1 MGLLPHRKTKRGFIA
16 LFVVS
21 LAILLLFSV
30 PSALNIGRGR
40 RHSAKATLKPLAKQP
55 HPILT
60 ASTSSPHSS
69 TRTPKEDAAGESK
82 CRSIGEESFE
92 SDASLEGTTGTLFT
106 GKVVRQYSGPKAP
119 ITAPVSREKTRPWCR
134 RWAVLTTIWEPSE
147 AVRRQVKLH
156 NWCLVIVS
164 DTKTPVP
171 YETGWVE
178 GEGNGEVVVLTTKI
192 QETMDSPFVRTIP
205 WSHFGRKNI
214 GYLYAIMHGASVI
227 WDFDDDNML
236 KFWIPG
242 AAPAKAPSLDAVVGM
257 IASNEATVVDV
268 LHPQGHNWPT
278 YNPYPVLGA
287 PNLPSWPRGLPLA
300 DIKKEQCSNTTVT
313 NTKLQ
318 VISIAVLQS
327 LAEVQPDVDAIYR
340 ITMSMPRPF
349 AFKRTDE
356 TRPLMIPSG
365 VLTPYNAQATLHFE
379 SAFWALLLPITVHGR
394 VSDIWRSYLSQRL
407 FWDCD
412 LQVGFTARPLVIHD
426 RTEHSDLGDLDAERD
441 LYMKSEHLVK
451 FLGSWKATGTTL
463 AERIEELWIALYER
477 QYIELKDVELVQHWL
492 QSLFQAGYTFPALK
506 YKSLPIPMYPQ
517 PIKRDNTD
525 DKSCETSQSLTFW
538 TADRHPGT
546 RMDMPSVLGNLG
558 HKVILAGHKGTYLKH
573 PVVGKVRGVS
583 VHKRISDV
591 IMTKYK
597 THTTRLTESM
607 VEENFE
613 FYKNDV
619 QMSSVDAFLCQF
631 PASMCELWMPFNKT
645 IVYATAHRYNLG
657 RCSKEEFDRLNEH
670 LYSLVSSDNP
680 HHIIGALSRYD
691 EEYMRHYTGLSI
703 APLYSYSGFYT
714 AGHAYNPTRDEIL
727 VVTRESYHKALW
739 DNRYK
744 TDIKEFNLVSI
755 HKLYETY
762 ELSDLVS
769 HRAIVYCAYSV
780 MSYKLTEFYSLSI
793 PLFMP
798 SMKFYQTYHEF
809 GPDRSSLSKH
819 YCKKPELDD
828 QMKPH
833 PSSLHPYS
841 PNVEGSKDW
850 EAEYYWL
857 QFSDFYFW
865 PHITYYDSFKDL
877 EQKLQRADFHKI
889 HGLMVEE
896 VKRKKKSLLNTWCN
910 VLKKVQTRRNV
921 PNDYKKAI
929 RELYNT
935 TRLQVY

>member
-1 MGLLPHRKTKRGFIA
+1 MSLLVHCKKNRGLVA
-16 LFVVS
+16 LLVVS
-21 LAILLLFSV
+21 LGVFLLFSV
-30 PSALNIGRGR
+30 PSAINSGSGR
-40 RHSAKATLKPLAKQP
+40 RPSAKANPKTLAQQP
-55 HPILT
+55 GRNLT
-60 ASTSSPHSS
+60 VSTSSPQSP
-69 TRTPKEDAAGESK
+69 TQVAKEDAVRESK
-82 CRSIGEESFE
+82 CIKSTGDE
-92 SDASLEGTTGTLFT
+92 SLEGTTGKLFT
-106 GKVVRQYSGPKAP
+106 GVAVRQYLGPKSS
-119 ITAPVSREKTRPWCR
+119 ITAPASREKSRPWCR

-164 DTKTPVP
+164 DRKTPAP

-178 GEGNGEVVVLTTKI
+178 GEGNGEVVVLTTKV
-192 QETMDSPFVRTIP
+192 QETMDSPFVHTIP

-242 AAPAKAPSLDAVVGM
+242 AAPAKAPSLDAVVDIMAG
-257 IASNEATVVDV
+257 NEATGVDV
-268 LHPQGHNWPT
+268 LQPQGHNWPT

-313 NTKLQ
+313 HTKLP
-318 VISIAVLQS
+318 VKSIAVLQS

-340 ITMSMPRPF
+340 LTMSMPRPF

-356 TRPLMIPSG
+356 TRPLMIPTG

-394 VSDIWRSYLSQRL
+394 VSDIWRSYVAQTL

-412 LQVGFTARPLVIHD
+412 LQVGFISRPLVVHD
-426 RTEHSDLGDLDAERD
+426 RTEHSDLADLDAERD

-463 AERIEELWIALYER
+463 PERIEELWIALYER
-477 QYIELKDVELVQHWL
+477 QYIELNDVELLQHWL
-492 QSLFQAGYTFPALK
+492 QSLFQAGYTFPALRR
-506 YKSLPIPMYPQ
+506 KSLPMPMYPQ
-517 PIKRDNTD
+517 PIKRDNTND
-525 DKSCETSQSLTFW
+525 ESCETSQSLTFW
-538 TADRHPGT
+538 TADLHDGT

-558 HKVILAGHKGTYLKH
+558 HKVILAGHKGTNMPY
-573 PVVGKVRGVS
+573 PVVGNVSGVS
-583 VHKRISDV
+583 VYKRISD
-591 IMTKYK
+591 IIK
-597 THTTRLTESM
+597 THYTTHSTQLTESM
-607 VEENFE
+607 VERNFE
-613 FYKNDV
+613 FYKNDT
-619 QMSSVDAFLCQF
+619 QMSSVDAFMCSF

-645 IVYATAHRYNLG
+645 IIYAPAHRYNLG

-670 LYSLVSSDNP
+670 LYSLASSDNP
-680 HHIIGALSRYD
+680 YHIIAALSRYD

-714 AGHAYNPTRDEIL
+714 AGHTYNPTRDEIL
-727 VVTRESYHKALW
+727 VFGW
-739 DNRYK
+739 DSRYK
-744 TDIKEFNLVSI
+744 TDIKGFNLVDI
-755 HKLYETY
+755 RKLYKRY
-762 ELSDLVS
+762 KLSDLVS
-769 HRAIVYCAYSV
+769 HRAIVYRTYSV

-793 PLFMP
+793 PLFVP
-798 SMKFYQTYHEF
+798 SMKFYRTYHQF
-809 GPDRSSLSKH
+809 GSDRSSLSSY
-819 YCKKPELDD
+819 YCKKPELND

-857 QFSDFYFW
+857 QFADFFFW
-865 PHITYYDSFKDL
+865 PHITYYDDFKDL
-877 EQKLQRADFHKI
+877 EKKLKQADFNKI
-889 HGLMVEE
+889 HQLMVEE
-896 VKRKKKSLLNTWCN
+896 VERKKKSLLNTWCN
-910 VLKKVQTRRNV
+910 VIKKVQTKRNV
-921 PNDYKKAI
+921 PNDYKKAL
-929 RELYNT
+929 RELYDT
-935 TRLQVY
+935 TRLQVN